1 MKKLINN
8 EKLGSIFLVFMC
20 LSCLFD
26 LHIFYNRFATLIR
39 LFFILVFFGLS
50 FIKFSS
56 KKDRFKLI
64 VYLLFVLL
72 YSILHLIFVD
82 NYLMEELLYIFKM
95 TSNVLLF
102 YSVYSMNIDYKKS
115 IKFIKIILWFI
126 FFCKSTNY
134 K

>member
-1 MKKLINN
+1 MKKLINK
-8 EKLGSIFLVFMC
+8 EKLGYIFLVFMC
-20 LSCLFD
+20 LSCLLD

-39 LFFILVFFGLS
+39 LFFILIFFGIS

-102 YSVYSMNIDYKKS
+102 YSVYSINIDYKKS
-115 IKFIKIILWFI
+115 IKFIKYI
-126 FFCKSTNY
+126 
-134 K
+134 

>member
-1 MKKLINN
+1 MKKLINK

-39 LFFILVFFGLS
+39 LFFILIFFGIS

-102 YSVYSMNIDYKKS
+102 
-115 IKFIKIILWFI
+115 L
-126 FFCKSTNY
+126 
-134 K
+134 